1 MPVYKMLNEMP
12 YEELISW
19 FYYFSIRPIGW
30 EDDQRTYMLLQAQG
44 VKEKAERLFPS
55 LATIKRARYEN
66 DNSNVAS
73 SLISSGLF
81 DRLQGAAKTNK
92 INWEVKIDKN

>member
-1 MPVYKMLNEMP
+1 MPVYKMLQEMP
-12 YEELISW
+12 YEELVNW

-55 LATIKRARYEN
+55 IAAIKRIKINNNN
-66 DNSNVAS
+66 DISAS
-73 SLISSGLF
+73 FVNSGLF
-81 DRLQGAAKTNK
+81 EKLKGVAKRND
-92 INWEVKIDKN
+92 INWEVKIDKD